1 MPTLRQVFYVSRLA
15 EGVSQRDVR
24 QILAISRRNNRM
36 LDVTGCLT
44 CTGRHFAQVLEGR
57 DAAVEPL
64 VLRIA
69 ADVRHTDFR
78 LVLERPLALRQHPHW
93 SMAYLQ
99 DAELADAVEAMFTGP
114 LPAPRQSLHLMS
126 RLKPDTVMGAL

>member
-15 EGVSQRDVR
+15 EGMVERDVR
-24 QILAISRRNNRM
+24 NILAISRRNNRM

-57 DAAVEPL
+57 EAAVAGL
-64 VLRIA
+64 MLRIA
-69 ADVRHTDFR
+69 VDLRHSDFR
-78 LVLERPLALRQHPHW
+78 IVVDRPLSLRQHPLW
-93 SMAYLQ
+93 SMAYLYNS
-99 DAELADAVEAMFTGP
+99 ELADDVEAMFDAEP
-114 LPAPRQSLHLMS
+114 PVARQLLHLMG